1 MAGVVVVQLVAA
13 IAVEVI
19 ATTSLRASDGF
30 TRLWPSVVVCACYPL
45 SFYLLSLVL
54 RQISIGV
61 AYAVWSAVGTAAIVI
76 IGIVVYGEPLTTV
89 RIISL
94 LLVVLGVLG
103 LQLGGIRR

>member
-1 MAGVVVVQLVAA
+1 MIAVFQLLAA
-13 IAVEVI
+13 IAAEII

-45 SFYLLSLVL
+45 SLYLLSRVL

-61 AYAVWSAVGTAAIVI
+61 AYAVWSAIGTAAIVI
-76 IGIVVYGEPLTTV
+76 IGVVAYGESLSAV
-89 RIISL
+89 RIVSL

-103 LQLGGIRR
+103 LQLSGTQR